1 MKIGCLILSISNETD
16 KNFKGDDFFTPNAVN
31 SFKIYHPDVD
41 LLFVNNSTLGEYLH
55 ELGITEYYDHLG
67 IFRIHLIKEFMKQK
81 HYDKIIMLGAD
92 TFTCARLDEFINNTT
107 DDLICSAG
115 PPYSFMK
122 TDYWSPQIENFHYNG
137 ITYQDVSF
145 INADVTCFNSLK
157 GAETVYENS
166 IKYWTTQAEQ
176 GGLNYCYINQEKLNL
191 KVSIVDFPYITSN
204 SLYNVRSKGQACGGN
219 QMYKG
224 KLYNGDYKDSTSTPI
239 GDIYP
244 TSEYYVKDNKLF
256 TKDNKQIKVFHY
268 AEALGVK
275 TKEEYN
281 ETLNEIKNMW
291 FNEETKQFLIK
302 KCNCKF

>member
-1 MKIGCLILSISNETD
+1 MFCRSS
-16 KNFKGDDFFTPNAVN
+16 
-31 SFKIYHPDVD
+31 
-41 LLFVNNSTLGEYLH
+41 LFLYE
-55 ELGITEYYDHLG
+55 
-67 IFRIHLIKEFMKQK
+67 
-81 HYDKIIMLGAD
+81 
-92 TFTCARLDEFINNTT
+92 
-107 DDLICSAG
+107 
-115 PPYSFMK
+115 

-281 ETLNEIKNMW
+281 ETLNEIKNIW
-291 FNEETKQFLIK
+291 FNGETKQFLIK